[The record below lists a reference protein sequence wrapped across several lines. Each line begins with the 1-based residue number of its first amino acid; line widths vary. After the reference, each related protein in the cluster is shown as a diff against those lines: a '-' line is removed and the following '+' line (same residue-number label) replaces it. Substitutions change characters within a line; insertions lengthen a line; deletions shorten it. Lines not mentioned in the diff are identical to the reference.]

1 MFSATIAT
9 LVLTSEYQFQPETR
23 IVIAQRLAQNLKY
36 TQSSNDR
43 IILTILIEMTQD
55 EGTGQSIIE
64 ILLGIGIVKKL
75 CESLLTW
82 LQQQAPVSSEMV
94 QQVRLLA
101 NLAVTTETVDLLI
114 NRDVIQAI
122 LQLYPA
128 DEPQ

>member
-1 MFSATIAT
+1 MFSATIAA
-9 LVLTSEYQFQPETR
+9 LVLTSEFQFQPETR
-23 IVIAQRLAQNLKY
+23 IVIAERLAQNLKY

-43 IILTILIEMTQD
+43 IILTILIDMTQD
-55 EGTGQSIIE
+55 EETGQSIIE
-64 ILLGIGIVKKL
+64 ILVGIGIAKKL

-101 NLAVTTETVDLLI
+101 NLALTTETVDLLI

-122 LQLYPA
+122 L
-128 DEPQ
+128 

>member
-9 LVLTSEYQFQPETR
+9 LVLTSEFQFQPETR

-43 IILTILIEMTQD
+43 IILTILIDMTQD
-55 EGTGQSIIE
+55 EETGQSIIE
-64 ILLGIGIVKKL
+64 ILVGIGIVKKL

-101 NLAVTTETVDLLI
+101 NLALTTETVDLLI

-122 LQLYPA
+122 L
-128 DEPQ
+128 